1 MKVEKCPGHIGTCPQ
16 LSQALRLAT
25 KRYKNRRYV
34 RIARIEHY
42 IQNLRYRSA
51 YLQSLQAQRIQVVSY
66 HNTHNIHIRLNER
79 YEYGRRYI
87 AHKPRSLGR
96 EASAPESYLRS
107 GEPIVTLPHANNIKL
122 LILLFCAHGNAIKLT
137 VSG

>member
-1 MKVEKCPGHIGTCPQ
+1 MSCYIGTCSQ
-16 LSQALRLAT
+16 SSQALRLAT
-25 KRYKNRRYV
+25 KRYKNRRYAH
-34 RIARIEHY
+34 IARIGRY

-79 YEYGRRYI
+79 CEHGRRYI

-107 GEPIVTLPHANNIKL
+107 GKPIVTLSHANSIKL
-122 LILLFCAHGNAIKLT
+122 LIPLFCIHDNAIKLI